1 MKYKKTK
8 IDNYNLHMIN
18 IDNFKSITVDVIFSI
33 PTSKEVITKSNFLFS
48 ILDFS
53 SKKYSTRRELE
64 IEKENLYSS
73 EVDILNYK
81 MGNYYNCNFS
91 LSCLND
97 EYTEKGNFFKSLDL
111 LKEIIFNPNIKNK
124 SFDKDSFNT
133 IMNNTITD
141 IKGIYEDPAK
151 YSLVSMIDN
160 IGDDIY
166 SLHEFGY
173 LDEVEKITPE
183 SLYDFYK
190 YFMDNTH
197 VEVFVV
203 GDIDFNSLEEYFS
216 NNFKFNNKSLDD
228 IYFIH
233 KIENKEVKTIN
244 EDYPSIQGKLNI
256 GFKMDNPSM
265 YELDYVLPIYNL
277 ILGGNTE
284 ARLHNKVRE
293 EKGLCYYIYSN
304 YDKKNEIFYI
314 SSGINKSNLDE
325 VNSIV
330 DREMSDICNN
340 LTLEELDKVRN
351 GYLEKLDRIY
361 DSQVQIASLYY
372 QHELFGSALID
383 ERKEIIKKITVDEIK
398 DFASKIHKEIIFL
411 LGGEDSE

>member
-293 EKGLCYYIYSN
+293 EKGLC
-304 YDKKNEIFYI
+304 
-314 SSGINKSNLDE
+314 
-325 VNSIV
+325 
-330 DREMSDICNN
+330 
-340 LTLEELDKVRN
+340 
-351 GYLEKLDRIY
+351 
-361 DSQVQIASLYY
+361 
-372 QHELFGSALID
+372 
-383 ERKEIIKKITVDEIK
+383 
-398 DFASKIHKEIIFL
+398 
-411 LGGEDSE
+411 